1 MLENPGFWVGVGFF
15 LFIAVTAK
23 KVHTML
29 STMLDG
35 RAEKIR
41 QELDETQ
48 KLREDAQAVLAD
60 YQRRQ
65 RDAIQEAE
73 QILAHATEEAARLR
87 TEAAANLET
96 TLKRREEQAVEKIA
110 AAEAQ
115 ALKEVRDQA
124 VDLAIQATGKLIA
137 DNMTDEVGSRL
148 TKAAIDELPTRLQ

>member
-110 AAEAQ
+110 AAEA
-115 ALKEVRDQA
+115 
-124 VDLAIQATGKLIA
+124 
-137 DNMTDEVGSRL
+137 
-148 TKAAIDELPTRLQ
+148 

>member
-1 MLENPGFWVGVGFF
+1 
-15 LFIAVTAK
+15 
-23 KVHTML
+23 ML